1 MKDNKGFLLLEVI
14 VSIVIITSA
23 LLFVT
28 RSYSVSKQ
36 AIERSRDLFK
46 SGLLLEEEMFAFEE
60 KGEIGE
66 GSKEG
71 EFSNNKDYF
80 WKINAA
86 PTANLNTVTLSV
98 FRRNNPQEVYSL
110 YTYLNK
116 PKSTTGQAQ

>member
-1 MKDNKGFLLLEVI
+1 MKNNEGFLLLEVI
-14 VSIVIITSA
+14 VSIVVITSA

-71 EFSNNKDYF
+71 EFSDNKDYL
-80 WKINAA
+80 WKINAVPA
-86 PTANLNTVTLSV
+86 ANLNTVALSV
-98 FRRNNPQEVYSL
+98 YRRNNPQEVYSL

-116 PKSTTGQAQ
+116 PKNTTGQVQ